1 MPIRRL
7 CSRGVQILERA
18 RHAPANTLHYTNHG
32 GVHAVVAATS
42 VRVAKLQ
49 PRFDPQTFE
58 LLCARITSCGSTSV
72 TLVCLTIDSFTGCL
86 TCSCRR
92 SRSTRRQRR
101 VSGDS
106 LISATSGQRYHHH
119 HSATQASTLLSLTLT
134 LSRGRTTPQSHAC
147 WIYTLRRRLSDAAY
161 VADLTRGMT
170 TTVAPPNVVHVSSS
184 DATGAAART
193 KLDLSD

>member
-1 MPIRRL
+1 VLRSHL
-7 CSRGVQILERA
+7 
-18 RHAPANTLHYTNHG
+18 TT
-32 GVHAVVAATS
+32 VAAFSTS
-42 VRVAKLQ
+42 SSPLTTVR
-49 PRFDPQTFE
+49 R
-58 LLCARITSCGSTSV
+58 RRSTSV

-92 SRSTRRQRR
+92 SRSTRRERG

-134 LSRGRTTPQSHAC
+134 LSRGRTTPQSHVC

-170 TTVAPPNVVHVSSS
+170 TVVPPNVVHVSSS
-184 DATGAAART
+184 DATGAGART
-193 KLDLSD
+193 KLDLSG